1 MKNALDQFYQ
11 PRTILL
17 TLSSDF
23 IMKCTERQSA
33 LKYDIKGKSNNVIQ
47 ENNAK
52 VISTVMRNAEVFQV
66 FQGGFVFM
74 MKITFWNKP
83 INGWSSVS
91 PILYLPFDSFK
102 RKNVTILYLHIF
114 KLFTVMPAVIFFWSW
129 IFSLIF

>member
-52 VISTVMRNAEVFQV
+52 VISTVMRKAQV
-66 FQGGFVFM
+66 FQGV
-74 MKITFWNKP
+74 
-83 INGWSSVS
+83 
-91 PILYLPFDSFK
+91 LSFK
-102 RKNVTILYLHIF
+102 MKNYVL
-114 KLFTVMPAVIFFWSW
+114 K
-129 IFSLIF
+129 